1 MRFPSS
7 TKIRRMAAH
16 PRSPNCFRSFSKDFG
31 EDFTSH
37 SIFPPTKKDLGGI
50 LVHMRK
56 YKGPKNFAC
65 GTPHQLLYPKIKWIN
80 PTITLTVC
88 GKIMTGVMSTANLL
102 LFTHGVILPKWAGND
117 WKKSYLL
124 KILLTVGMKSFLDVG
139 LFFPQKFKNY
149 FAKKIKI
156 IWYVDKNEFW
166 IFEKKNRLTLR
177 NDFIPYIASV
187 DKIFSK

>member
-7 TKIRRMAAH
+7 TKICRMAAH

-31 EDFTSH
+31 EDFTCH
-37 SIFPPTKKDLGGI
+37 SIFSPTKKDLGGI

-124 KILLTVGMKSFLDVG
+124 KIAYQPMYGMKSFLNVG
-139 LFFPQKFKNY
+139 LFFPQKFK
-149 FAKKIKI
+149 I
-156 IWYVDKNEFW
+156 
-166 IFEKKNRLTLR
+166 
-177 NDFIPYIASV
+177 DFSRRIRW
-187 DKIFSK
+187 F